1 MTVLLAG
8 AALAAIRH
16 RMRLAALLAALAAVT
31 ATKAW
36 IWIAAAVA
44 FVVIEAI
51 HARLTRRAARPL
63 AAAAWAVPA
72 VALLV
77 FVQLGYGPASHSIAR
92 GSVEV
97 LSASA
102 RGSLPGGAVRSEER
116 RGGAEWGG
124 RGA

>member
-44 FVVIEAI
+44 FEVIEEI

-77 FVQLGYGPASHSIAR
+77 FVQLGYDPARHPIGR
-92 GSVEV
+92 DYVQEH
-97 LSASA
+97 SASL
-102 RGSLPGGAVRSEER
+102 RGSLPNGAFDSLLQ
-116 RGGAEWGG
+116 
-124 RGA
+124 